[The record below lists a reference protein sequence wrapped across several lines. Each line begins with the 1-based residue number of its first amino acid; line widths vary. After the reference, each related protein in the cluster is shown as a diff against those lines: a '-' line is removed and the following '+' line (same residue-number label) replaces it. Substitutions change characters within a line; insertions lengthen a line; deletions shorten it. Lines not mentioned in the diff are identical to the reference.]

1 MSKDTSAV
9 APAADQPDPDGM
21 KALHAKY
28 LEWLAVRN
36 YSEKTVKIRL
46 LCVGY
51 FITWAEQ
58 RGLSKPGEVS
68 KPVVERYQRFLFNLR
83 KQNGDPLSTRTQVS
97 RLAAVKAW
105 FKWLARHNHI
115 PFNPAGE
122 LDMPRQEHRLP
133 RAVLT
138 EREVELVI
146 DQPDVNDSLGLRD
159 RAVLETLSST
169 GMRRMELI
177 GLKTYDLDAER
188 GTVLIRQGKGKKDR
202 MVPIG
207 DRALSWVS
215 RYLREV
221 RPKLLIGDGG
231 RDVLFLTHFGEA
243 FHPEYLTRLV
253 SEYVAAAEVGKKG
266 SCHIFRHTMATL
278 MLEGGAD
285 IRFIQAML
293 GHAKLDTT
301 MVYTQVSIR
310 MLKQVHTATHPAK
323 LNRKP
328 DDGEEDGG
336 TEAPGQV
343 Q

>member
-1 MSKDTSAV
+1 M
-9 APAADQPDPDGM
+9 
-21 KALHAKY
+21 
-28 LEWLAVRN
+28 
-36 YSEKTVKIRL
+36 
-46 LCVGY
+46 
-51 FITWAEQ
+51 
-58 RGLSKPGEVS
+58 
-68 KPVVERYQRFLFNLR
+68 VERYQRFLFNLR
-83 KQNGDPLSTRTQVS
+83 KENGDPLSTRTQVS
-97 RLAAVKAW
+97 RLASVKAW

-122 LDMPRQEHRLP
+122 IDMPRQEHRLP

-146 DQPDVNDSLGLRD
+146 ATPDVNDPLGLRD
-159 RAVLETLSST
+159 HAVLETLYST

-207 DRALSWVS
+207 DRALSWVG

-253 SEYVAAAEVGKKG
+253 AEYVSAAEIGKKG

-310 MLKQVHTATHPAK
+310 MLKQVHAATHPAK
-323 LNRKP
+323 MNRKP
-328 DDGEEDGG
+328 DDNEAEGSG
-336 TEAPGQV
+336 TETTGQV